1 MYQRDANFWV
11 SPQMTSSLPH
21 SRARG
26 KNRKGRDFGV
36 ARFILKCIPEVV
48 IVYTID
54 SFSTQLSSYQRLRVG
69 TEPHWA

>member
-11 SPQMTSSLPH
+11 SPQMTSSLHH

-36 ARFILKCIPEVV
+36 ARFILKCIPEVA
-48 IVYTID
+48 IVYTVD
-54 SFSTQLSSYQRLRVG
+54 SFSTRLSSYQPLRVG